1 MKAKDHKVLD
11 ILNDVLA
18 AELTAINQYF
28 LHAEMCQNWG
38 YQRLYETVRHHSMDE
53 MRHAE
58 ELIERLL
65 FLEGSPNMQ
74 RVGKINI
81 GASVS
86 EQLKNDLALEN
97 AAVERLNA
105 NVRTCREVGD
115 AGSAE
120 LLEDILKSEEDHVDW
135 LEAQLELIAQAGEQ
149 NYLAQ
154 QIRKNGEK

>member
-1 MKAKDHKVLD
+1 MKAKDQKVID
-11 ILNDVLA
+11 ILNDALA
-18 AELTAINQYF
+18 AELTAISQYF

-38 YQRLYETVRHHSMDE
+38 YQRLYETVRQHSMEE

-58 ELIERLL
+58 VIIERLL

-74 RVGKINI
+74 QVGKISI

-105 NVRTCREVGD
+105 SVRTCREVGD
-115 AGSAE
+115 VGTAE
-120 LLEDILKSEEDHVDW
+120 LLKDILKSEEDHVDW